1 MTRARVRV
9 LLCAWAIGLAG
20 VPLGAMSGEKKDGGD
35 VETFCKA
42 VSDVVREREFEQ
54 RKQELEAL
62 KAEINGRIETLEALK
77 AEVTDW
83 QRKRE
88 DFAVKAR
95 ASLVE
100 IYTTMKPDAAAAQ
113 LGQLD
118 SGLAAAILMKMETR
132 KAGLVLAEMTTE
144 KAAQVASIIAAA
156 ANTDKRS

>member
-1 MTRARVRV
+1 MRALSALFTAVR
-9 LLCAWAIGLAG
+9 
-20 VPLGAMSGEKKDGGD
+20 
-35 VETFCKA
+35 A
-42 VSDVVREREFEQ
+42 VSQ
-54 RKQELEAL
+54 
-62 KAEINGRIETLEALK
+62 TLEALK

-132 KAGLVLAEMTTE
+132 RAGLVLAEMTTE